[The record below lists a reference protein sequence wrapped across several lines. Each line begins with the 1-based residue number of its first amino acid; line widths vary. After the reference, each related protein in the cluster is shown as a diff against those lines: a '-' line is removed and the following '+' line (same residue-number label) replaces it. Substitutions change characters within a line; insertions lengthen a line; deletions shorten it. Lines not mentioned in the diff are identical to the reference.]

1 MLDGLELWAEGL
13 AASPWVFVVLFAFVA
28 IDAFFP
34 PVPSESLVIALA
46 ALSLSTG
53 SPDPWA
59 LAGVAAVAAFT
70 GDLVAYTIGRRID
83 VQRLPFMRG
92 RRVQSAFVW
101 ADRAFHQRPAPI
113 IIAAR
118 YIPVGRVAV
127 NMTAG
132 TLRYRF
138 RSFVGLAAIAAI
150 TWAAYSTLI
159 GIGAGVWLHGRPFLA
174 VAVGVVGGTAIGFVV
189 DWVLGRV
196 LRVRSEG
203 VPVDGH
209 GGQAAGEKVAVGAS
223 HAP

>member
-1 MLDGLELWAEGL
+1 MLDGLGVWAESL
-13 AASPWVFVVLFAFVA
+13 AASPWVFVILFAFVA

-46 ALSLSTG
+46 AVSLSTG

-70 GDLVAYTIGRRID
+70 GDIVAYTIGRRID
-83 VQRLPFMRG
+83 VHRLPLLRG

-101 ADRAFHQRPAPI
+101 ADRAFRQRPAPI

-132 TLRYRF
+132 ALRYRR
-138 RSFVGLAAIAAI
+138 RSFVGLAGIAAV
-150 TWAAYSTLI
+150 TWSAYSTLI
-159 GIGAGVWLHGRPFLA
+159 GIGAGTWLHGNPLLA
-174 VAVGVVGGTAIGFVV
+174 VVVGVTGGTAIGFLV
-189 DWVLGRV
+189 DYVLGRV
-196 LRVRSEG
+196 LRLRGPHEHADPHEASRASE
-203 VPVDGH
+203 
-209 GGQAAGEKVAVGAS
+209 KTTVGS
-223 HAP
+223 